1 LFQIER
7 DPHYMEVHVIAPCMM
22 FSVVSYIQFWIDSAA
37 VPARA
42 FLAIFQV
49 WNMLRLTQQVSESVP
64 QTAQS
69 MWLDNFVTFSMLLCN
84 CAAAHF
90 GLVQYCRIRESHRE
104 VQRAGLRNSKATVN
118 KLTDTAR
125 RHGLAFLSLMQKFV
139 PQERMLTQA
148 ELDEKERLAR
158 AEEAMADALDQAD
171 EEELDTGTGAKT
183 PKEGLPEKDEEEV
196 GLEVPLE
203 PLPEWPL
210 PASAV
215 LVETPPQLGA
225 GGVAQAGSQ
234 VAQQT
239 VTEVPAAVS
248 NAAATSGISLEVQL
262 AARGDADDQM
272 PDQGGLDHKP
282 DEQSG
287 SKNGVVV
294 RMRSIE
300 AKEEG
305 ILEADLGFIL
315 YLVDIFNRFSHGD
328 DEIEASELR
337 KLLRYFNI
345 YMSTDQVTSVSCMYL
360 RDTGQFTTVDEKH
373 IRMRFT
379 QVAGLLADID
389 SYIMRRKRDSR
400 TFIAYFQGI
409 PPSLVC
415 DVVMRGLF
423 PLVLF
428 LQLFGFFLNKKIN
441 AP

>member
-1 LFQIER
+1 
-7 DPHYMEVHVIAPCMM
+7 
-22 FSVVSYIQFWIDSAA
+22 

-49 WNMLRLTQQVSESVP
+49 WNMLHLTQQVSESVP

-104 VQRAGLRNSKATVN
+104 VQRAGLRKSKATVK

-171 EEELDTGTGAKT
+171 EE
-183 PKEGLPEKDEEEV
+183 V

-215 LVETPPQLGA
+215 LVETPPQIGA

-234 VAQQT
+234 VSQQT
-239 VTEVPAAVS
+239 VTEAARICPLSRRLAPVPAA
-248 NAAATSGISLEVQL
+248 E
-262 AARGDADDQM
+262 
-272 PDQGGLDHKP
+272 
-282 DEQSG
+282 
-287 SKNGVVV
+287 
-294 RMRSIE
+294 
-300 AKEEG
+300 
-305 ILEADLGFIL
+305 
-315 YLVDIFNRFSHGD
+315 
-328 DEIEASELR
+328 
-337 KLLRYFNI
+337 YFNI

-379 QVAGLLADID
+379 QVAGLLDDID
-389 SYIMRRKRDSR
+389 SYIIRRKRDSR

-428 LQLFGFFLNKKIN
+428 FQLFGFYLNKKIN

>member
-1 LFQIER
+1 
-7 DPHYMEVHVIAPCMM
+7 
-22 FSVVSYIQFWIDSAA
+22 
-37 VPARA
+37 
-42 FLAIFQV
+42 
-49 WNMLRLTQQVSESVP
+49 MLHLTQQVSESVP

-104 VQRAGLRNSKATVN
+104 VQRAGLRKSKATVK

-171 EEELDTGTGAKT
+171 EE
-183 PKEGLPEKDEEEV
+183 V

-215 LVETPPQLGA
+215 LVETPPQIGA

-234 VAQQT
+234 VSQQT
-239 VTEVPAAVS
+239 VTE
-248 NAAATSGISLEVQL
+248 
-262 AARGDADDQM
+262 AARICPLSRRLAPVLQHLHEHRPGDLSLLHV
-272 PDQGGLDHKP
+272 PQGHRP
-282 DEQSG
+282 
-287 SKNGVVV
+287 VHH
-294 RMRSIE
+294 RRRE
-300 AKEEG
+300 A
-305 ILEADLGFIL
+305 
-315 YLVDIFNRFSHGD
+315 HT
-328 DEIEASELR
+328 DEIHAGRRSPR
-337 KLLRYFNI
+337 RHRLLHH
-345 YMSTDQVTSVSCMYL
+345 QKKK
-360 RDTGQFTTVDEKH
+360 GQQNVH
-373 IRMRFT
+373 C
-379 QVAGLLADID
+379 LL
-389 SYIMRRKRDSR
+389 SR
-400 TFIAYFQGI
+400 
-409 PPSLVC
+409 
-415 DVVMRGLF
+415 F

-428 LQLFGFFLNKKIN
+428 FQLFGFYLNKKIN